1 MGVKTDKQMKFKP
14 SYKQLT
20 IDGFRSSLEGL
31 DKTNRWVWLGDHLPW
46 AEYEKLYGQTLNN
59 QTAGASGKPA
69 RMVIG
74 AMIVKHITRLSD
86 QDTIEMIQENPY
98 MQYLCGLGEFT
109 DQPIFDSS
117 LFVDLRKRISADDI
131 NKMTEALLKREQ
143 QMKEEMR
150 KHKEDE
156 ARDRGGEPPAAP
168 AVDENAAAFT
178 DSKGREHKGVLKI
191 DATCADAEV
200 RYPVDVDII
209 DDGCRV
215 MDRFIRRICKADSIP
230 VPYTYYG
237 KARNAYR
244 YLVKMKKKGGKL
256 VKDTIEQML
265 SCLHRDILTL
275 IDLTAGEFRYRLDCL
290 RKDQRRILDATM
302 KMYFQQEQ
310 MFRTGEH
317 RCKDRIV
324 SIFQPHVRPIVRG
337 KASAKVEFGAKIGVS
352 IVEGYNFIDHHSWDA
367 YNEGADLQLQIDK
380 YKERFGCLP
389 ATILADKIY
398 MNRANRAILKDLEIK
413 NYCKPLGRPPKE
425 PPSPERQ
432 AMMAKAV
439 GQRNEIECSFGTGKR
454 VYQANDIRA
463 KLPETAECWTGMC
476 YFAKNVMKF
485 FRELCHTLYDLLKF
499 LTLVTIV
506 GTGLRPAWQVEAN

>member
-1 MGVKTDKQMKFKP
+1 MGVKTDEQMRFKP
-14 SYKQLT
+14 RYKQLT
-20 IDGFRSSLEGL
+20 IDGFRSSLDGL
-31 DKTNRWVWLGDHLPW
+31 DKCNRWVWLGDHLPW
-46 AEYEKLYGQTLNN
+46 DEYEKQYGQKLNN
-59 QTAGASGKPA
+59 QTAGASAKPA

-74 AMIVKHITRLSD
+74 AMLVKHITRLSD

-117 LFVDLRKRISADDI
+117 LFVDLRKRITDDDI
-131 NKMTEALLKREQ
+131 NKMTEALMKREQ
-143 QMKEEMR
+143 QMKEEKR
-150 KHKEDE
+150 KREEDE
-156 ARDRGGEPPAAP
+156 ARDRGEEPSAAP
-168 AVDENAAAFT
+168 AIEESAAAFS
-178 DSKGREHKGVLKI
+178 DSKGRKHKGVLKI

-209 DDGCRV
+209 NDGCRV
-215 MDRFIRRICKADSIP
+215 MDRFIRRICKAAGIP
-230 VPYTYYG
+230 VPYTYYV
-237 KARNAYR
+237 KARNAYT

-256 VKDTIEQML
+256 VRETIVQML
-265 SCLHRDILTL
+265 GCLHRDILTL
-275 IDLTAGEFRYRLDCL
+275 IDLTAGEFRYRLGCL
-290 RKDQRRILDATM
+290 RKDQKRVLDATM
-302 KMYFQQEQ
+302 KMYFQQDG
-310 MFRTGEH
+310 MFRSGEH
-317 RCKDRIV
+317 TCKDRII

-367 YNEGADLQLQIDK
+367 YNESADLQLQIDK
-380 YKERFGCLP
+380 YKERFGFLP
-389 ATILADKIY
+389 ATVLADKIY
-398 MNRANRAILKDLEIK
+398 MNRANRKILKDLEIK
-413 NYCKPLGRPPKE
+413 NYCKPLGRPPQE

-432 AMMAKAV
+432 ALMAKAV

-485 FRELCHTLYDLLKF
+485 FRELCHILSEMLKF
-499 LTLVTIV
+499 LTLMAYWWV
-506 GTGLRPAWQVEAN
+506 GLRPVCRVAAN

>member
-1 MGVKTDKQMKFKP
+1 MRFKP
-14 SYKQLT
+14 RYKQLT
-20 IDGFRSSLEGL
+20 IDGFRSSLDGL
-31 DKTNRWVWLGDHLPW
+31 DKKNRWVWLGDHLPW
-46 AEYEKLYGQTLNN
+46 DEYEKLYSQTLNN
-59 QTAGASGKPA
+59 QTVGASAKPA

-74 AMIVKHITRLSD
+74 AMLVKHIIRLSD

-98 MQYLCGLGEFT
+98 MQYLCGLEEFT
-109 DQPIFDSS
+109 DQPIFDPS
-117 LFVDLRKRISADDI
+117 LFVDLRKRISDEDI
-131 NKMTEALLKREQ
+131 NKMTEALMKREQ
-143 QMKEEMR
+143 EMKDEIRKREED
-150 KHKEDE
+150 K
-156 ARDRGGEPPAAP
+156 ARDRGEEPPAAP
-168 AVDENAAAFT
+168 AVDENAAAFV
-178 DSKGREHKGVLKI
+178 DSQGRKHEGVLKI

-209 DDGCRV
+209 DDGCSV
-215 MDRFIRRICKADSIP
+215 MDRFIRRICKHAGIS

-256 VKDTIEQML
+256 VKETIGQML

-275 IDLTAGEFRYRLDCL
+275 IDLTAGEFRYRLECL
-290 RKDQRRILDATM
+290 RKDQRRVLDATM

-317 RCKDRIV
+317 SCKDRMI

-337 KASAKVEFGAKIGVS
+337 KA
-352 IVEGYNFIDHHSWDA
+352 
-367 YNEGADLQLQIDK
+367 
-380 YKERFGCLP
+380 
-389 ATILADKIY
+389 
-398 MNRANRAILKDLEIK
+398 NRAVLKDLEII
-413 NYCKPLGRPPKE
+413 NYSKPLGRPPKE
-425 PPSPERQ
+425 PPSPESQ
-432 AMMAKAV
+432 ALMAKAV

-485 FRELCHTLYDLLKF
+485 FRELCHTLYDLLRF
-499 LTLVTIV
+499 LTLRAFWR
-506 GTGLRPAWQVEAN
+506 GGLRPVRLVAVN

>member
-1 MGVKTDKQMKFKP
+1 MRFKP
-14 SYKQLT
+14 RYKQLT
-20 IDGFRSSLEGL
+20 IDGFRSSLDGL
-31 DKTNRWVWLGDHLPW
+31 DKKNRWVWLGDHLPW
-46 AEYEKLYGQTLNN
+46 DEYEKLYSQTLNN
-59 QTAGASGKPA
+59 QTVGASAKPA

-74 AMIVKHITRLSD
+74 AMLVKHIIRLSD

-98 MQYLCGLGEFT
+98 MQYLCGLEEFT
-109 DQPIFDSS
+109 DQPIFDPS
-117 LFVDLRKRISADDI
+117 LFVDLRKRISDEDI
-131 NKMTEALLKREQ
+131 NKMTEALMKREQ
-143 QMKEEMR
+143 EMKDEIRKREED
-150 KHKEDE
+150 K
-156 ARDRGGEPPAAP
+156 ARDRGEEPPAAP
-168 AVDENAAAFT
+168 AVDENAAAFV
-178 DSKGREHKGVLKI
+178 DSQGRKHEGVLKI

-209 DDGCRV
+209 DDGCSV
-215 MDRFIRRICKADSIP
+215 MDRFIRRICKHAGIS

-256 VKDTIEQML
+256 VKETIGQML

-275 IDLTAGEFRYRLDCL
+275 IDLTAGEFRYRLECL
-290 RKDQRRILDATM
+290 RKDQRRVLDATM

-317 RCKDRIV
+317 SCKDRMI

-337 KASAKVEFGAKIGVS
+337 KA
-352 IVEGYNFIDHHSWDA
+352 
-367 YNEGADLQLQIDK
+367 
-380 YKERFGCLP
+380 
-389 ATILADKIY
+389 
-398 MNRANRAILKDLEIK
+398 NRAVLKDLEII
-413 NYCKPLGRPPKE
+413 NYSKPLGRPPKE
-425 PPSPERQ
+425 PPSPESQ
-432 AMMAKAV
+432 ALMAKAV

-485 FRELCHTLYDLLKF
+485 FKELCHTLYELLRI
-499 LTLVTIV
+499 LTLVTCWRS
-506 GTGLRPAWQVEAN
+506 GLSPVCQVVVN

>member
-1 MGVKTDKQMKFKP
+1 MRFKP

-46 AEYEKLYGQTLNN
+46 DEYEKLYGQTLNN
-59 QTAGASGKPA
+59 QTAGASAKPA

-117 LFVDLRKRISADDI
+117 LFVELRKRISDDDI

-143 QMKEEMR
+143 QMKEDMR

-156 ARDRGGEPPAAP
+156 ARNRGEEPPAAH
-168 AVDENAAAFT
+168 AVDENASAFT

-215 MDRFIRRICKADSIP
+215 IDRFIRRICKADSIS

-337 KASAKVEFGAKIGVS
+337 KASANVEFGAKKCHGGKILFVNMVLSIHVHPVQERICLCCIGECFADSFVFRKDYLQLITPS
-352 IVEGYNFIDHHSWDA
+352 DDTKSVRCLFAMSRFACIMNILLFYYYLLLFLSMVGGYLPICSLQIYNF
-367 YNEGADLQLQIDK
+367 
-380 YKERFGCLP
+380 CL
-389 ATILADKIY
+389 T
-398 MNRANRAILKDLEIK
+398 
-413 NYCKPLGRPPKE
+413 
-425 PPSPERQ
+425 
-432 AMMAKAV
+432 
-439 GQRNEIECSFGTGKR
+439 
-454 VYQANDIRA
+454 
-463 KLPETAECWTGMC
+463 
-476 YFAKNVMKF
+476 
-485 FRELCHTLYDLLKF
+485 
-499 LTLVTIV
+499 
-506 GTGLRPAWQVEAN
+506 

>member
-1 MGVKTDKQMKFKP
+1 MGVKTDKQMRFKP

-46 AEYEKLYGQTLNN
+46 VEYEKLYGQTLNN

-156 ARDRGGEPPAAP
+156 ARDRGEEPPAAP

-215 MDRFIRRICKADSIP
+215 MDRFIRRICKADSIS

-302 KMYFQQEQ
+302 KMNFQQEQ

-337 KASAKVEFGAKIGVS
+337 KVSAKVEFGAKIGVS

-389 ATILADKIY
+389 ATILSDKIY

-413 NYCKPLGRPPKE
+413 NYYKPLGRPPKE

>member
-1 MGVKTDKQMKFKP
+1 MGVKTDKQMRFKP
-14 SYKQLT
+14 RYKQLT

-46 AEYEKLYGQTLNN
+46 EDYEKQYGQKLNN
-59 QTAGASGKPA
+59 QTVGASAKPA

-74 AMIVKHITRLSD
+74 AMVIKHATRLSD
-86 QDTIEMIQENPY
+86 VDTIQMIQENPY
-98 MQYLCGLGEFT
+98 MQYLCGLEEFT
-109 DQPIFDSS
+109 DQPIFDPS
-117 LFVDLRKRISADDI
+117 LFVDLRKRISEDDI
-131 NKMTEALLKREQ
+131 NKMTESLLKREQ
-143 QMKEEMR
+143 EMKEEIC

-156 ARDRGGEPPAAP
+156 ARERGEEPPSAP
-168 AVDENAAAFT
+168 AVDENTATFT
-178 DSKGREHKGVLKI
+178 DSKGLEHKGVLKI

-215 MDRFIRRICKADSIP
+215 MDRFIRRICKHAGIS

-237 KARNAYR
+237 KARNAYL

-275 IDLTAGEFRYRLDCL
+275 IDLTAGEFRCRLDCL
-290 RKDQRRILDATM
+290 RKDQRRVLDATM
-302 KMYFQQEQ
+302 KMYFQQDG
-310 MFRTGEH
+310 MFRSGEH
-317 RCKDRIV
+317 TCKDRIV

-398 MNRANRAILKDLEIK
+398 MNKRGRAILKDLEIR
-413 NYCKPLGRPPKE
+413 NYSKPLGRPPQE
-425 PPSPERQ
+425 PPSPERL
-432 AMMAKAV
+432 ALTAKAV

-485 FRELCHTLYDLLKF
+485 FRELCHTLYDLLRF
-499 LTLVTIV
+499 LTLVAFQGGRLKPV
-506 GTGLRPAWQVEAN
+506 RLVAVN

>member
-1 MGVKTDKQMKFKP
+1 
-14 SYKQLT
+14 
-20 IDGFRSSLEGL
+20 
-31 DKTNRWVWLGDHLPW
+31 
-46 AEYEKLYGQTLNN
+46 
-59 QTAGASGKPA
+59 
-69 RMVIG
+69 
-74 AMIVKHITRLSD
+74 
-86 QDTIEMIQENPY
+86 

-117 LFVDLRKRISADDI
+117 LFVDLRKRISDDDI

-143 QMKEEMR
+143 QMKEDMR

-156 ARDRGGEPPAAP
+156 ARDRGEEPPAAP

-215 MDRFIRRICKADSIP
+215 MDRFIRRICKKDDIP
-230 VPYTYYG
+230 VPYTYYV

-275 IDLTAGEFRYRLDCL
+275 IDLTAGESRYRLDCL
-290 RKDQRRILDATM
+290 RKDQRRVLDATM

-317 RCKDRIV
+317 HCKDRIV

-337 KASAKVEFGAKIGVS
+337 KASANVEFGAKIGVS
-352 IVEGYNFIDHHSWDA
+352 IVEGYNFMTTTAGMPTTRVLTSNSKSTNTRSDSA
-367 YNEGADLQLQIDK
+367 VFL
-380 YKERFGCLP
+380 
-389 ATILADKIY
+389 
-398 MNRANRAILKDLEIK
+398 
-413 NYCKPLGRPPKE
+413 
-425 PPSPERQ
+425 PPSLQTRS
-432 AMMAKAV
+432 
-439 GQRNEIECSFGTGKR
+439 I
-454 VYQANDIRA
+454 
-463 KLPETAECWTGMC
+463 
-476 YFAKNVMKF
+476 
-485 FRELCHTLYDLLKF
+485 
-499 LTLVTIV
+499 
-506 GTGLRPAWQVEAN
+506 

>member
-1 MGVKTDKQMKFKP
+1 MRFKP
-14 SYKQLT
+14 RYKQLT
-20 IDGFRSSLEGL
+20 IDGFRSSLDGL
-31 DKTNRWVWLGDHLPW
+31 DKKNRWVWLGDHLPW
-46 AEYEKLYGQTLNN
+46 DEYEKLYSQTLNN
-59 QTAGASGKPA
+59 QTVGASAKPA

-74 AMIVKHITRLSD
+74 AMLVKHIIRLSD

-98 MQYLCGLGEFT
+98 MQYLCGLEEFT
-109 DQPIFDSS
+109 DQPIFDPS
-117 LFVDLRKRISADDI
+117 LFVDLRKRISDEDI
-131 NKMTEALLKREQ
+131 NKMTEALMKREQ
-143 QMKEEMR
+143 EMKDEIRKREED
-150 KHKEDE
+150 K
-156 ARDRGGEPPAAP
+156 ARDRGEEPPAAP
-168 AVDENAAAFT
+168 AVDENAAAFV
-178 DSKGREHKGVLKI
+178 DSQGRKHEGVLKI

-209 DDGCRV
+209 DDGCSV
-215 MDRFIRRICKADSIP
+215 MDRFIRRICKHAGIS

-256 VKDTIEQML
+256 VKETIGQML

-275 IDLTAGEFRYRLDCL
+275 IDLTAGEFRYRLECL
-290 RKDQRRILDATM
+290 RKDQRRVLDATM

-317 RCKDRIV
+317 SCKDRMI

-337 KASAKVEFGAKIGVS
+337 KA
-352 IVEGYNFIDHHSWDA
+352 
-367 YNEGADLQLQIDK
+367 
-380 YKERFGCLP
+380 
-389 ATILADKIY
+389 
-398 MNRANRAILKDLEIK
+398 NRAVLKDLEII
-413 NYCKPLGRPPKE
+413 NYSKPLGRPPKE
-425 PPSPERQ
+425 PPSPESQ
-432 AMMAKAV
+432 ALMAKAV

-485 FRELCHTLYDLLKF
+485 FRELCHTLYELLRI
-499 LTLVTIV
+499 LTLVTCWRS
-506 GTGLRPAWQVEAN
+506 GLSPVCQVVVN

>member
-1 MGVKTDKQMKFKP
+1 MRFKP

-20 IDGFRSSLEGL
+20 IDVFRSSLEGL

-46 AEYEKLYGQTLNN
+46 DEYEKLYGQTLNN
-59 QTAGASGKPA
+59 QTAGASAKPA

-117 LFVDLRKRISADDI
+117 LFVDLRKRISDNDI
-131 NKMTEALLKREQ
+131 SKMTEALLKREQ
-143 QMKEEMR
+143 QMKEDMR

-156 ARDRGGEPPAAP
+156 ARNRGEEPPAAH
-168 AVDENAAAFT
+168 AVDENASAFT

-215 MDRFIRRICKADSIP
+215 IDRFIRRICKADSIS

-302 KMYFQQEQ
+302 KMYF
-310 MFRTGEH
+310 
-317 RCKDRIV
+317 
-324 SIFQPHVRPIVRG
+324 
-337 KASAKVEFGAKIGVS
+337 
-352 IVEGYNFIDHHSWDA
+352 
-367 YNEGADLQLQIDK
+367 
-380 YKERFGCLP
+380 
-389 ATILADKIY
+389 
-398 MNRANRAILKDLEIK
+398 
-413 NYCKPLGRPPKE
+413 
-425 PPSPERQ
+425 
-432 AMMAKAV
+432 
-439 GQRNEIECSFGTGKR
+439 
-454 VYQANDIRA
+454 
-463 KLPETAECWTGMC
+463 
-476 YFAKNVMKF
+476 
-485 FRELCHTLYDLLKF
+485 
-499 LTLVTIV
+499 
-506 GTGLRPAWQVEAN
+506 

>member
-1 MGVKTDKQMKFKP
+1 MSFF
-14 SYKQLT
+14 SYL
-20 IDGFRSSLEGL
+20 F
-31 DKTNRWVWLGDHLPW
+31 
-46 AEYEKLYGQTLNN
+46 
-59 QTAGASGKPA
+59 
-69 RMVIG
+69 
-74 AMIVKHITRLSD
+74 LS
-86 QDTIEMIQENPY
+86 
-98 MQYLCGLGEFT
+98 EFT

-117 LFVDLRKRISADDI
+117 LFVELRKRISDDDI

-143 QMKEEMR
+143 QMKEDMR

-156 ARDRGGEPPAAP
+156 ARNRGEEPPAAP
-168 AVDENAAAFT
+168 AVDENASAFT

-215 MDRFIRRICKADSIP
+215 MDRFIRRICKADSIS

-337 KASAKVEFGAKIGVS
+337 KASANVEFGAKIGVS

-367 YNEGADLQLQIDK
+367 YNECADLQLQIDK

-398 MNRANRAILKDLEIK
+398 MNKANRAVLKDLEIR
-413 NYCKPLGRPPKE
+413 NYCKSLGRPPKE

-432 AMMAKAV
+432 ALMAKAV

-485 FRELCHTLYDLLKF
+485 FRVLCHTLYDLLKF
-499 LTLVTIV
+499 LTLVAFWR
-506 GTGLRPAWQVEAN
+506 GGLRPVRLVTVN

>member
-1 MGVKTDKQMKFKP
+1 
-14 SYKQLT
+14 
-20 IDGFRSSLEGL
+20 
-31 DKTNRWVWLGDHLPW
+31 
-46 AEYEKLYGQTLNN
+46 
-59 QTAGASGKPA
+59 
-69 RMVIG
+69 
-74 AMIVKHITRLSD
+74 
-86 QDTIEMIQENPY
+86 

-117 LFVDLRKRISADDI
+117 IFVDLRKRISDDDI

-156 ARDRGGEPPAAP
+156 ARNRGEEPPSAP
-168 AVDENAAAFT
+168 VVDENAASFT
-178 DSKGREHKGVLKI
+178 DSKGCEHKGVLKI

-215 MDRFIRRICKADSIP
+215 MDRFIRRICKKDDIP
-230 VPYTYYG
+230 VPYTYYV

-275 IDLTAGEFRYRLDCL
+275 IDLTAGESRYRLDCL
-290 RKDQRRILDATM
+290 RKDQRRVLDATM

-317 RCKDRIV
+317 SCKDRIV
-324 SIFQPHVRPIVRG
+324 SIFQSHVRPIVRG
-337 KASAKVEFGAKIGVS
+337 KASANVEFGAKIGVS

-367 YNEGADLQLQIDK
+367 
-380 YKERFGCLP
+380 
-389 ATILADKIY
+389 
-398 MNRANRAILKDLEIK
+398 
-413 NYCKPLGRPPKE
+413 
-425 PPSPERQ
+425 
-432 AMMAKAV
+432 
-439 GQRNEIECSFGTGKR
+439 
-454 VYQANDIRA
+454 
-463 KLPETAECWTGMC
+463 
-476 YFAKNVMKF
+476 
-485 FRELCHTLYDLLKF
+485 
-499 LTLVTIV
+499 
-506 GTGLRPAWQVEAN
+506 